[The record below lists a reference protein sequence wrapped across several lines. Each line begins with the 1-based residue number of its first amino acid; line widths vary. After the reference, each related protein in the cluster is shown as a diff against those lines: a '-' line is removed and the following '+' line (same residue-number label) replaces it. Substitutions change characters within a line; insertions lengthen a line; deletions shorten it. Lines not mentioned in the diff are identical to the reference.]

1 MDLDDLVQNDIM
13 LYLLE
18 AGSRGFHLEESEDIT
33 SNLANIGILKR
44 STNRDRVLII
54 IYIGLPTYRSFPLC
68 QVSLSIWEDIW
79 GSNTSRLGQIIGI
92 GHSNNGELEISVK
105 LE

>member
-1 MDLDDLVQNDIM
+1 MDLDDLVQNVIM

-33 SNLANIGILKR
+33 SNLANIGLLKE
-44 STNRDRVLII
+44 STNSVLII
-54 IYIGLPTYRSFPLC
+54 IYIGLPTYRPVPLC
-68 QVSLSIWEDIW
+68 EVSLSIWEDIW
-79 GSNTSRLGQIIGI
+79 GSNTSRLEQIIGI
-92 GHSNNGELEISVK
+92 GHSSNGELEISVK